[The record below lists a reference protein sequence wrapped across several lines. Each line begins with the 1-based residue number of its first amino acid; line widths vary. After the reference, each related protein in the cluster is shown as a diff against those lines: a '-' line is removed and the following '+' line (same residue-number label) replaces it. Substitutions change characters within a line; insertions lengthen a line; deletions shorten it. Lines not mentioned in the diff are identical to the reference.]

1 MKEAKQELIPKSSKS
16 GTEDKRISS
25 LTDDLSTLPDQLSL
39 LTVAKDKHDA
49 TSHNLEESVSLQ
61 CIITALYMYVHVHVH
76 VLVVTRY
83 THVHVHCIWSSLL
96 A

>member
-25 LTDDLSTLPDQLSL
+25 LTDDLNTLPDQLSL
-39 LTVAKDKHDA
+39 LTVAKDKYDA

-61 CIITALYMYVHVHVH
+61 CIITALYTLYMYMYLWWPGIHMYMYIVFGHH
-76 VLVVTRY
+76 
-83 THVHVHCIWSSLL
+83 S
-96 A
+96 